1 MNVNPVFINEL
12 RQCAFRKHTRI
23 IIVCWLVIAIVSCAL
38 SQVGMIASPVVYA
51 PIVLLPLLVPAIS
64 AGAFAKEYEQQTWL
78 DLTLTC
84 LTNAQ
89 VVLGKFLAYLL
100 QVSIA
105 LMALIPCLLFMLLGE
120 YSHRMSDL
128 TASSMPLEWQLA
140 AVWTTLVMSAKLI
153 LSACLYILLVMVC
166 SRYSAN
172 RRTAITWSYAAIA
185 LYSVLGWLT
194 WTLVGSLAFSNEL
207 RDQAQADN
215 PGQFVPIELPV
226 PGFMESFHLIFCA
239 VVGIGCLVL
248 LWVSLSEQRGY
259 RASGGDDA
267 ITRGWQPIANRP
279 R

>member
-1 MNVNPVFINEL
+1 MTVNPVFINEL

-23 IIVCWLVIAIVSCAL
+23 IIATWIIIALVSCFLAQFGLSASLVI
-38 SQVGMIASPVVYA
+38 YA
-51 PIVLLPLLVPAIS
+51 PIVLLPLLVPAIA

-89 VVLGKFLAYLL
+89 VVYGKFLAYLL
-100 QVSIA
+100 QVSVA
-105 LMALIPCLLFMLLGE
+105 LMALIPCLLFILLSE

-128 TASSMPLEWQLA
+128 TASTMPLEWQLA
-140 AVWTTLVMSAKLI
+140 AVGTTVMMTAKLL

-172 RRTAITWSYAAIA
+172 RRTAIIWSYAAIA
-185 LYSVLGWLT
+185 LYSMLGWLT
-194 WTLVGSLAFSNEL
+194 WTLVGSLAYNNEL
-207 RDQAQADN
+207 RDQMQDSS
-215 PGQFVPIELPV
+215 GQFMPIELPL
-226 PGFMESFHLIFCA
+226 PGFMESFHLIFCG
-239 VVGIGCLVL
+239 VVGVGSIVL

-259 RASGGDDA
+259 RASSVDDA
-267 ITRGWQPIANRP
+267 VTRAWQPIANRP